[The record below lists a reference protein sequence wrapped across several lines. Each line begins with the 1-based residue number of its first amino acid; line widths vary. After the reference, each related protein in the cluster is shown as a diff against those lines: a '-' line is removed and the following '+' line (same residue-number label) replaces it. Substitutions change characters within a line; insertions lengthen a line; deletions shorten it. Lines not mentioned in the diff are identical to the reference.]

1 MYLQGKFLEEL
12 IFLAQEI
19 NAHVVLLDSAYY
31 STMKTVQ
38 FTEMWMDLETVI
50 QSEVHQK
57 KKNKYCIILLTCGI
71 QTNVTREL
79 IYKAEKKRKDIW
91 VQGWGGKVG

>member
-50 QSEVHQK
+50 QSEVQFTEMWMDLETVTQSEVHQK

-71 QTNVTREL
+71 
-79 IYKAEKKRKDIW
+79 
-91 VQGWGGKVG
+91 

>member
-38 FTEMWMDLETVI
+38 FTEMWMDLETVK

-71 QTNVTREL
+71 
-79 IYKAEKKRKDIW
+79 
-91 VQGWGGKVG
+91 

>member
-71 QTNVTREL
+71 
-79 IYKAEKKRKDIW
+79 
-91 VQGWGGKVG
+91 